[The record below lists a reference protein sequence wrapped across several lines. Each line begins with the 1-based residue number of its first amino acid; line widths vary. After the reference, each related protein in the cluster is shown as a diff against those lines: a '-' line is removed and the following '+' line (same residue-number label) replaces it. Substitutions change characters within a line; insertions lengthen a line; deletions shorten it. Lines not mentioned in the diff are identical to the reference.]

1 MPITSEQQNEILDVC
16 NGFFNGAPGQA
27 FLNDFAA
34 VIEGGAT
41 IEELADI
48 FEASPVFNDA
58 ILGGQT
64 TTAAKVAVL
73 MNNYGLTPGNSDPAS
88 PDAQAEAFFTSRLDS
103 GASYADVVLQ
113 AVAFLE
119 GPVPDE
125 FLSTQILYN
134 NKAAV
139 GAAYSA
145 DKSSSD
151 ISALQGLYANL
162 TGDAPLTQEEI
173 DFIVN
178 GAPDDTLSFEL
189 SATNDS
195 VLEGQALTY
204 TVTASKPLTEDTV
217 ISFNVEPSNTT
228 APNQGT
234 NDTNLNDFAPG
245 SFNPVNVTISAG
257 ETSATFEVT
266 PASDGVTELPENFT
280 VTAEVNGE
288 NLSASTQ
295 LLDGAGTFILT
306 VNADNLVGTGVNN
319 FFSAIPA
326 QDGASNLIDTL
337 QSVDVLDGGKGI
349 DTLNAT
355 LVGNPAGTIAPSL
368 TSVEEVFARFAGA
381 AELDFVGSSGVDA
394 VFANKS
400 TAAGTFSNLGDAQE
414 LGVFSQSSNVTFEDS
429 TATNLMLG
437 IHNVGANAATLV
449 DLDNADPDS
458 LMLNL
463 VNNNGELVT
472 LEQDNGTATAIT
484 ANVTGENI
492 INFFSVEDAATSFS
506 VSGNGSLMAHANNS
520 SFDVLTDLNVSGGA
534 SVDLSDAGTLA
545 TLETVAASNTLGDI
559 NVIVDGTATEIA
571 TGSGDDRVVQTEAL
585 AAGANVELGDG
596 DDDYTIGNAADDE
609 TASVDAGD
617 GEDTLSS
624 TALIFANPIA
634 NPEIY
639 TGFDVLAVTDVLPDT
654 FSIDVSLFD
663 GVDSFKAA
671 DGVANLGTATVTGI
685 GSGST
690 VTLAGDL
697 PTNDGGLIVTLDDAS
712 GDSNSLNFIIDTLI
726 DENSDAVVDNT
737 AATATTTIA
746 GVEILNVE
754 STGTPDEEPD
764 GAEMDIATN
773 TLALT
778 NDQLEVLNISGDQK
792 LLFTSAAGMEDL
804 NFIDASSNSAGVE
817 INVTNAVAD
826 AAAIEIVGSG
836 MDDVINGAATANG
849 DTIFGGDG
857 NDTIVGNTGAD
868 TLSGG
873 DGNDLFALLTTT
885 DSSLVNLDV
894 ITDFSANTV
903 GQGVDGAVDENGAI
917 AAVDD
922 RNGDV
927 IDLTALDTAV
937 NGGGSELGLIEFSI
951 QSNSADAL
959 TFLDNAAADGTLDA
973 INIALDSNTGRI
985 FIDAGNDGT
994 ADSVVELSGVT
1005 TLDQA
1010 AFIV

>member
-27 FLNDFAA
+27 FLNDFSAA
-34 VIEGGAT
+34 VENGTT

-48 FEASPVFNDA
+48 FEASSVFTDT
-58 ILGGQT
+58 ILGGQA
-64 TTAAKVAVL
+64 TTAAKVSVL

-88 PDAQAEAFFTSRLDS
+88 ADAQAEAFFTSQLDS
-103 GASYADVVLQ
+103 GVSYAAVVLQ

-119 GPVPDE
+119 GTVPDE
-125 FLSTQILYN
+125 FLPTQILYN

-145 DKSSSD
+145 EKSSAD
-151 ISALQGLYANL
+151 ISVLQGLYAGL
-162 TGDAPLTQEEI
+162 TGDAPLTQEQI

-204 TVTASKPLTEDTV
+204 TVTASKPVTEDTV
-217 ISFNVEPSNTT
+217 ISFTVEPSNTT

-234 NDTNLNDFAPG
+234 NDTNLNDFASG
-245 SFNPVNVTISAG
+245 SFNPVNVTIPAG
-257 ETSATFEVT
+257 GTTATFEVT

-280 VTAEVNGE
+280 VMAEINGE
-288 NLSASTQ
+288 TLSASTQ
-295 LLDGAGTFILT
+295 LLDGAGTFVLT
-306 VNADNLVGTGVNN
+306 VDADNFVGTGVNDV
-319 FFSAIPA
+319 FSAIPA

-337 QSVDVLDGGKGI
+337 QSVDVLNGGKGI

-355 LVGNPAGTIAPSL
+355 LVGDPAGTITPSL

-381 AELDFVGSSGVDA
+381 AELDFAGSSGVDG
-394 VFANKS
+394 VFASQS
-400 TAAGTFSNLGDAQE
+400 TAAGTFSSLGGAQE
-414 LGVFSQSSNVTFEDS
+414 LGVFNQSSNVTFEDS
-429 TATNLMLG
+429 SAADLMLG

-449 DLDNADPDS
+449 DLDNAEATS

-463 VNNNGELVT
+463 VNNDGELVT
-472 LEQDNGTATAIT
+472 LEQDNGTATQIT
-484 ANVTGENI
+484 ANVTGDNI

-545 TLETVAASNTLGDI
+545 TLETVAAGNTLGDI
-559 NVIVDGTATEIA
+559 NVIVDGTATSIT

-585 AAGANVELGDG
+585 AANASVDLGDG

-609 TASVDAGD
+609 TASVEAGD

-624 TALIFANPIA
+624 TAAIFANPIA

-654 FSIDVSLFD
+654 FAIDVSLFD

-671 DGVANLGTATVTGI
+671 DGVATGGTATVTGV
-685 GSGST
+685 GGGST

-697 PTNDGGLIVTLDDAS
+697 PTNDGELIVTLDDAT
-712 GDSNSLNFIIDTLI
+712 GDSDSLDFIIDTLI
-726 DENSDAVVDNT
+726 DENSDATVDNT
-737 AATATTTIA
+737 AATATASIA

-754 STGTPDEEPD
+754 STGTPDEDPE

-773 TLALT
+773 TLDLT
-778 NDQLEVLNISGDQK
+778 NDELEVLNISGDQK
-792 LLFTSAAGMEDL
+792 LLFTSSAGMEGL
-804 NFIDASSNSAGVE
+804 NYIDASANSAGVE

-826 AAAIEIVGSG
+826 AAAIEIVGTG
-836 MDDVINGAATANG
+836 MNDVINGAATANG

-857 NDTIVGNTGAD
+857 NDVIVGNAGAD
-868 TLSGG
+868 NLSGG
-873 DGNDLFALLTTT
+873 DGNDLFALLNVA
-885 DSSLVNLDV
+885 DSSLVNLDI

-917 AAVDD
+917 ATADD

-927 IDLTALDTAV
+927 IDLTGID
-937 NGGGSELGLIEFSI
+937 GSVDGVIEFSV
-951 QSNSADAL
+951 QSDAASAL
-959 TFLDNAAADGTLDA
+959 TFLQNAAADA
-973 INIALDSNTGRI
+973 NFAAVNIALDSSTGRL
-985 FIDAGNDGT
+985 FIDAIDDGN
-994 ADSVVELSGVT
+994 ADSVIQLAGVT
-1005 TLDQA
+1005 TLDEA
-1010 AFIV
+1010 AFVI

>member
-27 FLNDFAA
+27 FLNDFSAA
-34 VIEGGAT
+34 VENGTT
-41 IEELADI
+41 IEQLADI
-48 FEASPVFNDA
+48 FEASSVFTDT
-58 ILGGQT
+58 ILGGQA
-64 TTAAKVAVL
+64 TTAAKVTVL

-88 PDAQAEAFFTSRLDS
+88 ADAQAEAFFTSQLDS
-103 GASYADVVLQ
+103 GVSYAAVVLQ

-125 FLSTQILYN
+125 FLPTQILYN

-145 DKSSSD
+145 EKSSAD
-151 ISALQGLYANL
+151 ISVLQGLYAGL
-162 TGDAPLTQEEI
+162 TGDAPLTQEQI

-204 TVTASKPLTEDTV
+204 TVTASKPLDEDTV

-245 SFNPVNVTISAG
+245 SFNPVNVTIPAG

-266 PASDGVTELPENFT
+266 PANDGVTELPENFT

-288 NLSASTQ
+288 TLSASTQ

-306 VNADNLVGTGVNN
+306 VNADNFVGTGVNDV
-319 FFSAIPA
+319 FSAIPA

-355 LVGNPAGTIAPSL
+355 LVGDPAGTIAPSL

-381 AELDFVGSSGVDA
+381 AELDFVGSSGVDG
-394 VFANKS
+394 VFASKS
-400 TAAGTFSNLGDAQE
+400 TAAGTFSSLGDAQE
-414 LGVFSQSSNVTFEDS
+414 LGVFDQSSDVTFEDS
-429 TATNLMLG
+429 SATDLMLG
-437 IHNVGANAATLV
+437 IHNVGANAATLI
-449 DLDNADPDS
+449 DLDNAEATS

-472 LEQDNGTATAIT
+472 LEQNNGTATEISV
-484 ANVTGENI
+484 NVTGENI

-506 VSGNGSLMAHANNS
+506 VRGNGSLMAHANNS
-520 SFDVLTDLNVSGGA
+520 SFDVLTDLNVFDRA

-545 TLETVAASNTLGDI
+545 TLETVAASDTRGDI
-559 NVIVDGTATEIA
+559 NIIVDGTATEIA

-585 AAGANVELGDG
+585 AANANVDLGDG

-609 TASVDAGD
+609 TASVNAGD

-624 TALIFANPIA
+624 TAAIFVNPIA

-654 FSIDVSLFD
+654 FAIDVSLFD

-671 DGVANLGTATVTGI
+671 DGVATGGTATVTGV
-685 GSGST
+685 GEGST

-697 PTNDGGLIVTLDDAS
+697 PTNDGRLVVTLDDAS
-712 GDSNSLNFIIDTLI
+712 GDSDSLDFIIDTLI
-726 DENSDAVVDNT
+726 DENSDATVDNT
-737 AATATTTIA
+737 AATATATIA

-754 STGTPDEEPD
+754 STGTPDEDPE

-773 TLALT
+773 TLDLT
-778 NDQLEVLNISGDQK
+778 NDELEVLNISGDQK
-792 LLFTSAAGMEDL
+792 LLFTSAVEMEGL
-804 NFIDASSNSAGVE
+804 NLIDASGNSAGVE
-817 INVTNAVAD
+817 INVTAAD
-826 AAAIEIVGSG
+826 PGAAAIEIVGTG

-857 NDTIVGNTGAD
+857 NDVIVGNAGAD
-868 TLSGG
+868 ILSGG
-873 DGNDLFALLTTT
+873 DGNDLFALLNVA

-917 AAVDD
+917 ATADD

-927 IDLTALDTAV
+927 IDLTGID
-937 NGGGSELGLIEFSI
+937 GSVDGVIEFSV
-951 QSNSADAL
+951 QSDAASAL
-959 TFLDNAAADGTLDA
+959 TFLQNASADANFAAV
-973 INIALDSNTGRI
+973 NIALDSSTGRL
-985 FIDAGNDGT
+985 FIDAIDDGN
-994 ADSVVELSGVT
+994 ADSVIQLAGVT
-1005 TLDQA
+1005 TLDEA
-1010 AFIV
+1010 AFVI